1 MNTIKIC
8 GSSFLLPK
16 NKAWQ
21 PLEQNFNLF
30 NADYGDISGTL
41 FNTDSDDI
49 VLIIIFF
56 EDIVSNF
63 QIDYKLLSEKFS
75 SLFNSI
81 SFRCANS
88 NKPTVICWGKVF
100 NTDPVRLAKKNTEE
114 MNAFNWFVDQFQE
127 MLKEHES
134 LYFINLNQIYSQKG
148 YENVFDDRNWYFAHC
163 RVSPLG
169 ITLLANSVNSVLA
182 RHLKTS
188 SKVLVLDCDNTI
200 WGGVIGEDGI
210 DGILLGQ
217 DGIGSAFVDFQRE
230 IKNLVDDGVILVLA
244 SKNNEEEVW
253 NVFDNHPSM
262 ILKKSDVIAWRIDW
276 TEKSKNIK
284 SIANELDLGLDSF
297 VFWDDNP
304 VERDKVRSIL
314 PEVATVEMSNEVY
327 LWPKLI
333 RNLENFAK
341 FKVTQ
346 DDRNK
351 TNQYHGR
358 AKFVRDS
365 SNISDIFEYLKGIN
379 LCPVATNLNVALL
392 GRAIQLCSKTNQ
404 YNLRTIRHS
413 AEDLLNFSSFNND
426 FCFLVSLTDNYGDH
440 GVVALVCLQKLDDRL
455 LFLDTLLMSCRVLGR
470 YLEAWILN
478 EIISRANKNGFE
490 YVFGEFIPTER
501 NIVAKDFFGNYGFTQ
516 IDNSSEF
523 YEKIINS
530 KLTSGGDIFIFS
542 KNKSTIPYLDIYE
555 KN

>member
-1 MNTIKIC
+1 
-8 GSSFLLPK
+8 
-16 NKAWQ
+16 
-21 PLEQNFNLF
+21 
-30 NADYGDISGTL
+30 
-41 FNTDSDDI
+41 
-49 VLIIIFF
+49 
-56 EDIVSNF
+56 
-63 QIDYKLLSEKFS
+63 
-75 SLFNSI
+75 
-81 SFRCANS
+81 
-88 NKPTVICWGKVF
+88 
-100 NTDPVRLAKKNTEE
+100 
-114 MNAFNWFVDQFQE
+114 
-127 MLKEHES
+127 
-134 LYFINLNQIYSQKG
+134 
-148 YENVFDDRNWYFAHC
+148 
-163 RVSPLG
+163 
-169 ITLLANSVNSVLA
+169 
-182 RHLKTS
+182 
-188 SKVLVLDCDNTI
+188 
-200 WGGVIGEDGI
+200 
-210 DGILLGQ
+210 
-217 DGIGSAFVDFQRE
+217 
-230 IKNLVDDGVILVLA
+230 
-244 SKNNEEEVW
+244 
-253 NVFDNHPSM
+253 
-262 ILKKSDVIAWRIDW
+262 
-276 TEKSKNIK
+276 
-284 SIANELDLGLDSF
+284 
-297 VFWDDNP
+297 
-304 VERDKVRSIL
+304 
-314 PEVATVEMSNEVY
+314 MSNEVY